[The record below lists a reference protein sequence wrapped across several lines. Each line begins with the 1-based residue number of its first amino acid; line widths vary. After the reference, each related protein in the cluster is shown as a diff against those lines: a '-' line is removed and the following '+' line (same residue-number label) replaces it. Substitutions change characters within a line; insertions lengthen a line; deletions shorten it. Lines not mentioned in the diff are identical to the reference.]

1 MKNKVIIGF
10 AVAVGVL
17 VFVSGGGSYGDF
29 KDKTLGEFKSEPIT
43 AKKDIVEGYVS
54 ESGLPVTILDSV
66 YACISQMS
74 YTKSKDVQFSKAA
87 GWCKEAYENEYLDR
101 YVSFDNFEKQF
112 SPYDGAF
119 RPLEKALKDSIGD
132 KDSYEHVS
140 SQFRLVMEASPYA
153 LVETTFRA
161 NNNQGAKVKNSV
173 TAKVDILSGEIIS
186 IQI

>member
-17 VFVSGGGSYGDF
+17 VFVSGGGSYDGF
-29 KDKTLGEFKSEPIT
+29 KNKTLGEFKGEPIT

-54 ESGLPVTILDSV
+54 ESGLPIDILDDV

-74 YTKSKDVQFSKAA
+74 YTKSKDVQFSEAA
-87 GWCKEAYENEYLDR
+87 GWCKEAYENEFLDR
-101 YVSFDNFEKQF
+101 YISFDNFEKQF

-119 RPLEKALKDSIGD
+119 RPLEKALKNSIGD

-140 SQFRLVMEASPYA
+140 SKFRLVMDGAPYA
-153 LVETTFRA
+153 LVETTFRV
-161 NNNQGAKVKNSV
+161 NNNQGVKVKNSV
-173 TAKVDILSGEIIS
+173 TAKVDILSGEMIG
-186 IQI
+186 IQQ

>member
-17 VFVSGGGSYGDF
+17 VFVSGGGSYDGF
-29 KDKTLGEFKSEPIT
+29 KNKTLGEFKGEPIT

-54 ESGLPVTILDSV
+54 ESGLPIDILDDV

-74 YTKSKDVQFSKAA
+74 YTKSKDVQFSEAA
-87 GWCKEAYENEYLDR
+87 GWCKEAYENEFLDR
-101 YVSFDNFEKQF
+101 YISFDNFEKQF

-119 RPLEKALKDSIGD
+119 RPLEKALKNSIGD

-140 SQFRLVMEASPYA
+140 SKFRLVMDGAPYA
-153 LVETTFRA
+153 LVETTFRV
-161 NNNQGAKVKNSV
+161 NNNQGVKVKNSV
-173 TAKVDILSGEIIS
+173 TAKVDILSGEMVG
-186 IQI
+186 IQQ